1 MGTKTSPIYRATLE
15 EFRIAIDSS
24 ETIEQVL
31 EKLGSRMGGGN
42 HRTLY
47 KRCEEEGISLDE
59 LRQRGREKRIRLS
72 TQLTIWQ
79 TIPLEDILVEGSL
92 YDRGRLKKRLLK
104 ERILENRCSECG
116 LDPVWNG
123 KQISFVI
130 DHINGVRDDNRIGNL
145 RILCPNC
152 NSQTPTFSGRQ
163 NKKDHKCQDCGAEV
177 TRKSK
182 WCLSC
187 SSKRKP
193 RKVGNRPS
201 ADELRSMMQEMTQV
215 EIGKMYG
222 VSATSIR
229 KWAGV
234 YGLKKKQ
241 NDASEV

>member
-104 ERILENRCSECG
+104 ERILENRRSR
-116 LDPVWNG
+116 
-123 KQISFVI
+123 K
-130 DHINGVRDDNRIGNL
+130 
-145 RILCPNC
+145 ILCRMP
-152 NSQTPTFSGRQ
+152 
-163 NKKDHKCQDCGAEV
+163 
-177 TRKSK
+177 
-182 WCLSC
+182 
-187 SSKRKP
+187 
-193 RKVGNRPS
+193 
-201 ADELRSMMQEMTQV
+201 
-215 EIGKMYG
+215 
-222 VSATSIR
+222 
-229 KWAGV
+229 
-234 YGLKKKQ
+234 
-241 NDASEV
+241 